1 MKAILVVIVCLLLT
15 VVPVTAQDFDFDDNL
30 SKAEAALDS
39 GQYEL
44 AIKYLEPCEKFA
56 SQDTTK
62 DVQIIDNFLLNKIA
76 DSHAKLG
83 NYKKAIE
90 LGMRALNIQKRLFG
104 ESSLDYATSLN
115 NLANYYYYSGDYTAA
130 VELGTQA
137 MEICKRVLGESHP
150 DYAAS

>member
-44 AIKYLEPCEKFA
+44 AIKYLEPCEKIV

-62 DVQIIDNFLLNKIA
+62 EMQEVDYKLLNFMVVTLVR
-76 DSHAKLG
+76 LG

-90 LGMRALNIQKRLFG
+90 FGTRALDIQKRLFG
-104 ESSLDYATSLN
+104 DNSSDYATSLN
-115 NLANYYYYSGDYTAA
+115 NLANYYYYLGDYSKA
-130 VELGTQA
+130 V
-137 MEICKRVLGESHP
+137 
-150 DYAAS
+150 

>member
-44 AIKYLEPCEKFA
+44 AIKYLEPCEKIA

-62 DVQIIDNFLLNKIA
+62 MMQEIDIFLLSIMA
-76 DSHAKLG
+76 ESHAKLG
-83 NYKKAIE
+83 NYKKTVD
-90 LGMRALNIQKRLFG
+90 LF
-104 ESSLDYATSLN
+104 TRVLN
-115 NLANYYYYSGDYTAA
+115 N
-130 VELGTQA
+130 
-137 MEICKRVLGESHP
+137 
-150 DYAAS
+150 

>member
-44 AIKYLEPCEKFA
+44 AIKYLEPCEKIS

-62 DVQIIDNFLLNKIA
+62 MMQEIDNILLSIMA
-76 DSHAKLG
+76 ESHAKLG
-83 NYKKAIE
+83 NYKKTVE
-90 LGMRALNIQKRLFG
+90 LFTRVLNNKKQLLG
-104 ESSLDYATSLN
+104 EFHPDYATSLN
-115 NLANYYYYSGDYTAA
+115 NLANYYYYLGDYSKA
-130 VELGTQA
+130 VEFGSQA
-137 MEICKRVLGESHP
+137 L
-150 DYAAS
+150 

>member
-44 AIKYLEPCEKFA
+44 AIKYLEPCEKIV

-62 DVQIIDNFLLNKIA
+62 EMQGVDL
-76 DSHAKLG
+76 
-83 NYKKAIE
+83 
-90 LGMRALNIQKRLFG
+90 
-104 ESSLDYATSLN
+104 SL
-115 NLANYYYYSGDYTAA
+115 
-130 VELGTQA
+130 
-137 MEICKRVLGESHP
+137 IHI
-150 DYAAS
+150 